1 MKAERE
7 FRRKISHLELQ
18 IDRLN
23 AIDEQLLADAI
34 IQETYIKE
42 LQSKLRKCASHYMLY
57 KFWRRFN
64 IPYIFFIGGVW
75 ANGTDR
81 NLKVEEIGA
90 GRIIYS
96 HVPFRLSMS
105 PLK

>member
-34 IQETYIKE
+34 VQETYIKE
-42 LQSKLRKCASHYMLY
+42 LQRKLRKYASYYMLY
-57 KFWRRFN
+57 KFWCMVN
-64 IPYIFFIGGVW
+64 IPCIFLLAELGQMGPP
-75 ANGTDR
+75 
-81 NLKVEEIGA
+81 EI
-90 GRIIYS
+90 
-96 HVPFRLSMS
+96 
-105 PLK
+105 